1 MSKVEKKKSNFKI
14 LVIDDSPL
22 STNSISE
29 ILSSEGYS
37 AVDTSN
43 TPSEGLQKL
52 NLDDYHLC
60 ILDVVMPKISG
71 IELAKEISEGN
82 SGACILMISS
92 LDSENVLI
100 ESIAS
105 GAKDF
110 LLKPFT
116 ESQLTTTVNKL
127 YDYAIK
133 EKIF

>member
-22 STNSISE
+22 SINSISE
-29 ILSSEGYS
+29 ILTAEGYS
-37 AVDTSN
+37 SVDTSN
-43 TPSEGLQKL
+43 TPSEGLKKL
-52 NLDDYHLC
+52 NMDEYHLC

-71 IELAKEISEGN
+71 IEIAKEISDGN
-82 SGACILMISS
+82 SNTCILMISS

-100 ESIAS
+100 ESIAN

-116 ESQLTTTVNKL
+116 EPQLTTTVNKL